1 MFDKPKHFKPLFVRA
16 KIVIQEIKKGD
27 ASFVYAIPTFDLGTQ
42 QHEILVQ
49 YQEHKYVFEKKIA
62 IALPKHQPYD
72 CVIDLEKGT

>member
-1 MFDKPKHFKPLFVRA
+1 M
-16 KIVIQEIKKGD
+16 
-27 ASFVYAIPTFDLGTQ
+27 YAIPTFDLGTQ